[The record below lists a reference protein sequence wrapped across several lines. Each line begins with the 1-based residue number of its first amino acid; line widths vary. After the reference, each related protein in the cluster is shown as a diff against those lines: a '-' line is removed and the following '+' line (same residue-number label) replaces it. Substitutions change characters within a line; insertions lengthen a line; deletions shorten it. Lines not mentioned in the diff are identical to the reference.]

1 MDNQRQIATVGVLA
15 VLACFVQV
23 WMIDRAVVPAQDALR
38 YLIVAQSMARD
49 GLVATLE
56 MQYEQPLYPALV
68 WLTHAALAAA
78 GLRGT
83 ADWAASLQW
92 SAAASL
98 VLAVAPL
105 YFLLRLLHDSRS
117 AVAGCLLFVLVGAM
131 ARLGA
136 DGLSDSTH
144 LCLCL
149 WALWAISVY
158 FTSQSRQS
166 GRHAPCAVTAEVE
179 PHRQGGRRHE
189 ERACYVRTS
198 VVATK
203 ESRRGAGWLLAAGL
217 FCGLAI
223 LTRAEAIVLPAA
235 FLATLALVQLRRPFR
250 RPWAEAATAAVSLLG
265 GMSLVLAVYL
275 ALSGALRPD
284 SALERLLSRRGVVET
299 EPLNATVRGGA
310 FGAAVEERWYLDE
323 TGRLVFGRKDFASS
337 SRFHGVRAAT
347 GHLIAELVES
357 LQYWIGGLA
366 LFGLW
371 RWRGRAAG
379 PIDRFV
385 QILCGGLI
393 AATWAIAVRN
403 GYLSDRHLLLV
414 IVFALGWAG
423 VGAVELGEALA
434 AACWLKKVRLAPAA
448 VRRLALAAVALA
460 CLPALARPLHASRIN
475 HREAA
480 AWLAEHAA
488 EDDVVLDSRGWTA
501 LYTGRPTY
509 RYEAAQAAFSHPQLA
524 YVVVEQ
530 AELEMASRRGE
541 TMRRLV
547 AEAAEPVARFS
558 VPGAKPQRDVVV
570 HRWHPQRFRQLGDRL
585 HAR

>member
-15 VLACFVQV
+15 VLACSVQV

-49 GLVATLE
+49 GLVATLG
-56 MQYEQPLYPALV
+56 MQYEQPLFPALV
-68 WLTHAALAAA
+68 WLTHDSLAYL
-78 GLRGT
+78 GLISP

-92 SAAASL
+92 SAAAPL
-98 VLAVAPL
+98 VLAVWPL
-105 YFLLRLLHDSRS
+105 YFLLRRLHDPRS
-117 AVAGCLLFVLVGAM
+117 AVAGCLLFVFVGAM

-158 FTSQSRQS
+158 YMSE
-166 GRHAPCAVTAEVE
+166 RHA
-179 PHRQGGRRHE
+179 GR
-189 ERACYVRTS
+189 S
-198 VVATK
+198 
-203 ESRRGAGWLLAAGL
+203 LLAAGL
-217 FCGLAI
+217 FCGLAM
-223 LTRAEAIVLPAA
+223 LARAEAIVLPVA
-235 FLATLALVQLRRPFR
+235 FMATLVLMQSRRCWR
-250 RPWAEAATAAVSLLG
+250 LPWAEAATAVLSLVA
-265 GMSLVLAVYL
+265 GMSFVLVSYL
-275 ALSGALRPD
+275 ALCGALRPD
-284 SALERLLSRRGVVET
+284 AALERLLSRRGVVET
-299 EPLNATVRGGA
+299 EPLNVTVRGDAIGS
-310 FGAAVEERWYLDE
+310 AVEQRWYLDE
-323 TGRLVFGRKDFASS
+323 TGQLVFGRKDFATS
-337 SRFHGVRAAT
+337 SRFHGIGAAT
-347 GHLIAELVES
+347 GHLIAELVKS
-357 LQYWIGGLA
+357 LQYWIGALA

-371 RWRGRAAG
+371 RRRRRTAG
-379 PIDRFV
+379 LIDRFV
-385 QILCGGLI
+385 QILCGLLI
-393 AATWAIAVRN
+393 SATWSIAVRN

-434 AACWLKKVRLAPAA
+434 AVCRQRNSRVAPVA
-448 VRRLALAAVALA
+448 VRRAALAAVVLA

-480 AWLAEHAA
+480 AWLAEHARQ
-488 EDDVVLDSRGWTA
+488 DDVVLDSRGWTA

-509 RYEAAQAAFSHPQLA
+509 RYEAAQAAFSHPRLA

-530 AELEMASRRGE
+530 AEMEMASRRGE

-585 HAR
+585 YAR